1 MKTLKLKKTPQQ
13 TASVFHR
20 AVLLMASLCLLM
32 LSSLASAL
40 EARVDRT
47 TLPLNETLQL
57 ELSGSFS
64 AFNLSIDLSPL
75 EKDFRVLD
83 NRRSTN
89 MQYINGSFTAQTTLT
104 VTLEPKRA
112 GILTIPSISI
122 EGESSKAIELKVTKA
137 NNSIS
142 ADPNQAS
149 PVDIEVTLDNP
160 DTWVQAQMLLKIKLF
175 QSVELYNLE
184 LLGVKELQQMGLT
197 VEKIGE
203 NKTYQAKRKNVTY
216 HVTELN
222 YVLFADTPGTF
233 KLPEFIFEGQMPTR
247 ASRYG
252 KRLEARSE
260 AITVTVKDVPKDYP
274 SATWIPAR
282 DLQISDDLAD
292 TVELELG
299 DSLNRNLVVS
309 VYGQE
314 AAVIPN
320 MPEID
325 SDIISVYTDA
335 PELNDQ
341 ISPEGV
347 TGVRMD
353 NIALI
358 SKKPGQLVL
367 PEIQVPWFNT
377 TTGKTEVA
385 TLPARTIKILGANG
399 QLPDTTS
406 STSAAPQV
414 AIDQTPPPFANQ
426 SASDEFNNQSSE
438 SMTGSSPIDTK
449 ESIPTWFL
457 LIFGLVCGIVVL
469 QTGVIWRLYQ
479 RTPNIEEDEHQVIA
493 SQNWD
498 EALPED
504 FVSSFRLI
512 QKALQDHQLSR
523 ESLPEAIQSLI
534 DRFRATHY
542 GSSKSDASFT
552 ANDREELRQQLKQ
565 FFDKHSQPNQGPTLY
580 PQ

>member
-1 MKTLKLKKTPQQ
+1 MHSSHASVNTLKL
-13 TASVFHR
+13 
-20 AVLLMASLCLLM
+20 LLSICLLM
-32 LSSLASAL
+32 ISSLATAL

-75 EKDFRVLD
+75 DKDFRVLD

-89 MQYINGSFTAQTTLT
+89 MQYINGSFSAQTTLT

-112 GILTIPSISI
+112 GILTIPPITI
-122 EGESSKAIELKVTKA
+122 EGESSKPIELNVTKA
-137 NNSIS
+137 NNAIS
-142 ADPNQAS
+142 TDPNQAP
-149 PVDIEVTLDNP
+149 PVDIEVILDNP
-160 DTWVQAQMLLKIKLF
+160 DTWVQAQMLLKIRLY
-175 QSVELYNLE
+175 QSIELYNLE

-203 NKTYQAKRKNVTY
+203 NKTYQAKRNNVTY

-260 AITVTVKDVPKDYP
+260 AITVTVKDIPKDYP

-282 DLQISDDLAD
+282 DLQISDDLSE
-292 TVELELG
+292 TTELTLG

-320 MPEID
+320 IPEIE
-325 SDIISVYTDA
+325 SDLISVYGDA

-341 ISPEGV
+341 VSPDGV

-358 SKKPGQLVL
+358 SKRPGKLVL
-367 PEIQVPWFNT
+367 PEIRIPWFNT
-377 TTGKTEVA
+377 TTGKTEIA
-385 TLPARTIKILGANG
+385 TLPARTIKILDANG
-399 QLPDTTS
+399 NLPDSTTG
-406 STSAAPQV
+406 T
-414 AIDQTPPPFANQ
+414 
-426 SASDEFNNQSSE
+426 NQSSTPRA
-438 SMTGSSPIDTK
+438 STDQTSQPYASQTPLNDMTNQSLSQNINGSPATEVK
-449 ESIPTWFL
+449 EAIPTWFL
-457 LIFGLVCGIVVL
+457 LIFGLVCGIVLL

-479 RTPNIEEDEHQVIA
+479 RTPDIEDDETLILA

-523 ESLPEAIQSLI
+523 EALPESTQSLI

-542 GSSKSDASFT
+542 GSTKSDASFT
-552 ANDREELRQQLKQ
+552 ANDREQLRLQLKQ
-565 FFDKHSQPNQGPTLY
+565 FFEKQAQPNQGPSLY

>member
-1 MKTLKLKKTPQQ
+1 MHSSHASVNTLKL
-13 TASVFHR
+13 
-20 AVLLMASLCLLM
+20 LLSICLLM
-32 LSSLASAL
+32 ISSLATAL

-75 EKDFRVLD
+75 DKDFRVLD

-89 MQYINGSFTAQTTLT
+89 MQYINGSFSAQTTLT

-112 GILTIPSISI
+112 GILTIPPITI
-122 EGESSKAIELKVTKA
+122 EGESSKPIELNVTKA
-137 NNSIS
+137 NNAIS
-142 ADPNQAS
+142 TDPNQAP
-149 PVDIEVTLDNP
+149 PVDIEVILDNP
-160 DTWVQAQMLLKIKLF
+160 DTWVQAQMLLKIRLY
-175 QSVELYNLE
+175 QSIELYNLE

-203 NKTYQAKRKNVTY
+203 NKTYQAKRNNVTY

-260 AITVTVKDVPKDYP
+260 AITVTVKDIPKDYP

-282 DLQISDDLAD
+282 DLQISDDLSE
-292 TVELELG
+292 TTELTLG

-320 MPEID
+320 IPEIE
-325 SDIISVYTDA
+325 SDLISVYGDA

-341 ISPEGV
+341 VSPDGV

-358 SKKPGQLVL
+358 SKRPGKLVL
-367 PEIQVPWFNT
+367 PEIRIPWFNT
-377 TTGKTEVA
+377 TTGKTEIA
-385 TLPARTIKILGANG
+385 TLPARTIRILDANG
-399 QLPDTTS
+399 NLPDSTTG
-406 STSAAPQV
+406 T
-414 AIDQTPPPFANQ
+414 
-426 SASDEFNNQSSE
+426 NQSSTPRA
-438 SMTGSSPIDTK
+438 STDQTSQPYASQTPLNDMTNQSLSQNINGSPATEVK
-449 ESIPTWFL
+449 EAIPTWFL
-457 LIFGLVCGIVVL
+457 LIFGLVCGIVLL

-479 RTPNIEEDEHQVIA
+479 RTPDIEDDETLIVA

-523 ESLPEAIQSLI
+523 EALPESTQSLI

-542 GSSKSDASFT
+542 GSTKSDASFT
-552 ANDREELRQQLKQ
+552 ANDREQLRLQLKQ
-565 FFDKHSQPNQGPTLY
+565 FFEKQAQPNQGPSLY